1 MRRSSL
7 LQGGD
12 DAFRRG
18 QMFAGRDYT
27 PLHIYYRKSNGE
39 ECICPIGCYNSCE
52 DIAIISFLLLTLWCL
67 LLALYALLLKAAL
80 VRVRPPVVASR
91 VACSTAWSS
100 SGASL
105 MRACGSVA
113 RCVGRAWRGA
123 PCLSHSLS
131 PRRFFTPPGVVR
143 APQDASESGTA
154 LWIFFWLGFCF
165 VCLVHSAVY
174 MGSQEAKNNKDEEE

>member
-80 VRVRPPVVASR
+80 
-91 VACSTAWSS
+91 
-100 SGASL
+100 
-105 MRACGSVA
+105 
-113 RCVGRAWRGA
+113 
-123 PCLSHSLS
+123 
-131 PRRFFTPPGVVR
+131 
-143 APQDASESGTA
+143 DASESGTA